1 MENAEKS
8 LIAKFSTFFVRNY
21 RTTILIFVGVLVLGY
36 GAYTSFLTREGFPA
50 VQVPI
55 VFIQA
60 PYFVDDAEKVNEE
73 VTIEIEDAIADITEI
88 NKVQSTTGNN
98 FSFIIVEFDQDFSS
112 KEGSRLIKEQVDKDA
127 NLPEGLEVK
136 FQTLNTASIDGE
148 HDLLFTVSGNKSIIE
163 LQEEAKSIATELE
176 KISIVTEANSID
188 LITSEIN
195 PLTGEKFDYQSSFNR
210 VGIKNNDI
218 IEFSSAV
225 SIGVKKKG
233 DVGAIKL
240 SDAVREELD
249 ALGQE
254 GRLDGLQINYGGDLA
269 ENVKMQIGDLEK
281 NATTGLIAVVIIL
294 FFLIGWRASIV
305 AAIFIPT
312 VMAATAVGLFFIGYT
327 LNIITLFSM
336 ILVLGL
342 YVYDAIV
349 VI

>member
-127 NLPEGLEVK
+127 NLPEGVEVK
-136 FQTLNTASIDGE
+136 FQTLNDRYHEKFGFPFVTTLS
-148 HDLLFTVSGNKSIIE
+148 TSPN
-163 LQEEAKSIATELE
+163 IATLAPTIETPMPSMRGST
-176 KISIVTEANSID
+176 IGP
-188 LITSEIN
+188 
-195 PLTGEKFDYQSSFNR
+195 PLPRS
-210 VGIKNNDI
+210 VGRSR
-218 IEFSSAV
+218 FPLPA
-225 SIGVKKKG
+225 
-233 DVGAIKL
+233 
-240 SDAVREELD
+240 
-249 ALGQE
+249 
-254 GRLDGLQINYGGDLA
+254 
-269 ENVKMQIGDLEK
+269 
-281 NATTGLIAVVIIL
+281 
-294 FFLIGWRASIV
+294 
-305 AAIFIPT
+305 P
-312 VMAATAVGLFFIGYT
+312 
-327 LNIITLFSM
+327 
-336 ILVLGL
+336 
-342 YVYDAIV
+342 
-349 VI
+349 